1 MVTLHQSA
9 ATWLSHLPESVPNL
23 RRTLDNIKDPLYR
36 YFERE
41 VNSGAKLLRIVKN
54 DLNDVLLIC
63 KVMCRSKVSL
73 SAVCLS
79 LNSVFFSEIVHKI
92 VIFP

>member
-9 ATWLSHLPESVPNL
+9 ATWLSHLPESVANL

-41 VNSGAKLLRIVKN
+41 VNSGAKLLRVVKS

-63 KVMCRSKVSL
+63 KVLYTQCFL
-73 SAVCLS
+73 FL
-79 LNSVFFSEIVHKI
+79 LFIYI
-92 VIFP
+92 YIFLF

>member
-1 MVTLHQSA
+1 MFSETKNITTTFLYKQGRPAWMVTLHQSA
-9 ATWLSHLPESVPNL
+9 VTWLSHLPESVITL

-41 VNSGAKLLRIVKN
+41 VNSGSRLLRIVKN

-63 KVMCRSKVSL
+63 KVCEYTL
-73 SAVCLS
+73 DINIL
-79 LNSVFFSEIVHKI
+79 
-92 VIFP
+92 

>member
-9 ATWLSHLPESVPNL
+9 VTWLSHLPESVITL

-41 VNSGAKLLRIVKN
+41 VNSGSRLLRIVKN
-54 DLNDVLLIC
+54 DLNDVLMIC
-63 KVMCRSKVSL
+63 KVREYSL
-73 SAVCLS
+73 D
-79 LNSVFFSEIVHKI
+79 IKI
-92 VIFP
+92 L